1 MKSRPA
7 KLYPRKNCAEWPKSL
22 VGTTGYLS
30 GAGVLRF
37 AQDDTLKNVI
47 LAAGTRQKT
56 PLRPRALGA
65 QDDTL
70 KIEGARC

>member
-1 MKSRPA
+1 MKSNA
-7 KLYPRKNCAEWPKSL
+7 QRKNIRGIRLRLKCLWRS
-22 VGTTGYLS
+22 TGYLS

-37 AQDDTLKNVI
+37 AQDDTLKNMI
-47 LAAGTRQKT
+47 IAAGTRQKT
-56 PLRPRALGA
+56 PLRPRARGA